1 MTGAARILIVDD
13 EPNVRLVFRTALE
26 AVGYAVDEVADG
38 GAALD
43 RLRESPADLVLLD
56 LQMPRLDGMA
66 TLARLREAGNDI
78 PVVIITAYGSVPDA
92 VAAMKLGA
100 IDFLAKPLTPESLRN
115 MVAEVVRRHDDEVP
129 EPIRRGGEERLVS
142 PFGLSAASLS
152 RAKRALNRRR
162 FSEAEA
168 LLRQALSLDPGSAE
182 AHNLMGVLYELR
194 GDYGDSYSEYVAALK
209 ADRHYAPAE
218 NNLRRHRERS
228 ASGSSAVPVDL
239 GEPSGRG

>member
-66 TLARLREAGNDI
+66 TLARLREAGDDV
-78 PVVIITAYGSVPDA
+78 PVVIITAHGSVPDA

-100 IDFLAKPLTPESLRN
+100 IDFLAKPLTP
-115 MVAEVVRRHDDEVP
+115 DVP
-129 EPIRRGGEERLVS
+129 APHGRGGG
-142 PFGLSAASLS
+142 PAA
-152 RAKRALNRRR
+152 RRR
-162 FSEAEA
+162 
-168 LLRQALSLDPGSAE
+168 
-182 AHNLMGVLYELR
+182 
-194 GDYGDSYSEYVAALK
+194 
-209 ADRHYAPAE
+209 
-218 NNLRRHRERS
+218 RS
-228 ASGSSAVPVDL
+228 PSPPL
-239 GEPSGRG
+239 G